1 MNRLPARISVLLL
14 RWTLGLVVLEESY
27 RFAFSAS
34 AAHFFIKTGL
44 PAWIRPAL
52 GVSEALAA
60 LLFVLPFTAAV
71 GGYALLVIFGFAAAI
86 HMLHGQFDV
95 GGLLVY
101 GVAVLVCMTAKATTA
116 TEGAP

>member
-1 MNRLPARISVLLL
+1 MNRIPSRISVVLL

-34 AAHFFIKTGL
+34 AAHLFMKTGL
-44 PAWIRPAL
+44 PAWIQPAL

-71 GGYALLVIFGFAAAI
+71 GGYALLVIFGLAAAI
-86 HMLHGQFDV
+86 HILHGQFDI

-101 GVAVLVCMTAKATTA
+101 SVAVLVCVTARATTA
-116 TEGAP
+116 TEGAS